1 MWIVHKKCNL
11 QYFGDGK
18 AAFLAASTPVIKINK

>member
-1 MWIVHKKCNL
+1 MWIVHKCNL

-18 AAFLAASTPVIKINK
+18 AAYLAASTPVIKINK